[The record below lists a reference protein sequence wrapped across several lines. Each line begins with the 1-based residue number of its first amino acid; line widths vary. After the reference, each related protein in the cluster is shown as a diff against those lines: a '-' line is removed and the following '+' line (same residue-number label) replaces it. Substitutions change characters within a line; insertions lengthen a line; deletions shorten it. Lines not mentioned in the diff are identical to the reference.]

1 AGMAEESKGPT
12 GGDAGASGSLMDKAF
27 ITITLLC
34 GVVGI
39 IAGLFTAVF
48 FLTVFPAL
56 DFIWT
61 TVPNSYGITG
71 TDMAIYTV
79 AICTL
84 GGLVVGLTIKLTREP
99 ATVLAEEM
107 DEVAES
113 GRIRPRGGIA
123 NLVRGSFAIIFGGSV
138 GPEGPLI
145 AGSGAIGTW
154 LADKTK
160 LPSQGVAAYTFAAVS
175 GTMGSFF
182 GNPFAMSIIT
192 VEGSLEK
199 GHFSWRMLI
208 PGIVAS
214 TTGYVVFFIL
224 TGSVM
229 GKYTF
234 PPYPEFHLYDL
245 GYAVILGAIGAAIG
259 LAFIYVFQW
268 MRRRTTP
275 YKRYPVIQAVIGGLI
290 LGIVGVLFPLTLFT
304 GETQV
309 NDVIEQAATLGV
321 VMLLVLALVKMLL
334 TSWCIGTGWAGG
346 YIFPTLFMGAAV
358 GMAISIALPFIPA
371 GVCLACVMGAIFVS
385 VFKSP
390 IAVTMITAT
399 LFTATL
405 IPAATIAVITSL
417 MITYAVPLIPKAT
430 ASKS

>member
-1 AGMAEESKGPT
+1 MAESSN
-12 GGDAGASGSLMDKAF
+12 ASTVKNTAGSLTDRKFVVITVLCAF
-27 ITITLLC
+27 
-34 GVVGI
+34 VGI
-39 IAGLFTAVF
+39 IAGLFTAAF
-48 FLTVFPAL
+48 FLIVFPAL

-61 TVPNSYGITG
+61 TIPNTYGITG
-71 TDMAIYTV
+71 TDMALYTV
-79 AICTL
+79 AICVL
-84 GGLVVGLTIKLTREP
+84 GGFAVGLTIKLTKEP

-107 DEVAES
+107 DEVSET
-113 GRIRPRGGIA
+113 GRIRPRGGIV
-123 NLVRGSFAIIFGGSV
+123 NMFRGALAIIFGGSV

-154 LADKTK
+154 LGDKSK
-160 LPSQGVAAYTFAAVS
+160 LAPEGVSAYMFAAVS

-199 GHFSWRMLI
+199 GRFSWHMLI

-214 TTGYVVFFIL
+214 TTGFVVFFIL
-224 TGSVM
+224 TGNVM
-229 GKYTF
+229 GHYVF

-245 GYAVILGAIGAAIG
+245 IYAVFLGIVGAAIG
-259 LAFIYVFQW
+259 LAFIYIFQW
-268 MRRRTTP
+268 MRRRTAP
-275 YKRYPVIQAVIGGLI
+275 YKNYPVIQAVIGGLV
-290 LGIVGVLFPLTLFT
+290 LGIVGVIFPLTLFT

-309 NDVIEQAATLGV
+309 NDVINQAATLGV

-358 GMAISIALPFIPA
+358 GMAISIALPFIPV

-399 LFTATL
+399 LFATTL
-405 IPAATIAVITSL
+405 IPAATIAVVTSL
-417 MITYAVPLIPKAT
+417 MITYAVPLIPKAAEAKT
-430 ASKS
+430 

>member
-1 AGMAEESKGPT
+1 MGTP
-12 GGDAGASGSLMDKAF
+12 GSLTERAF
-27 ITITLLC
+27 IVITLLC
-34 GVVGI
+34 AGVGI
-39 IAGLFTAVF
+39 VAGLFTAAF

-56 DFIWT
+56 DFVWT
-61 TVPNSYGITG
+61 TIPSAYGING
-71 TDMAIYTV
+71 TAMAIYTV
-79 AICTL
+79 AICVL
-84 GGLVVGLTIKLTREP
+84 GGFIVGMTIRLTREP

-107 DEVAES
+107 DEVSET
-113 GRIRPRGGIA
+113 GRIRPRGGIV
-123 NLVRGSFAIIFGGSV
+123 NLFRGAFAIIFGGSV

-154 LADKTK
+154 LGDKTK
-160 LPSQGVAAYTFAAVS
+160 LPPEGVSAYMFAGVS

-182 GNPFAMSIIT
+182 GNPFAMSVIT

-214 TTGYVVFFIL
+214 TTGYVVFFII
-224 TGSVM
+224 TGTVM
-229 GKYTF
+229 GKYVF

-245 GYAVILGAIGAAIG
+245 GYAVILGIIGAAIG
-259 LAFIYVFQW
+259 LAFIYTFQW
-268 MRRRTTP
+268 MRRRTSP
-275 YKRYPVIQAVIGGLI
+275 YKKYPVIQAVIGGLI
-290 LGIVGVLFPLTLFT
+290 LGIVGVVFPLALFT
-304 GETQV
+304 GETQAQ
-309 NDVIEQAATLGV
+309 DVIDGALLGELGV
-321 VMLLVLALVKMLL
+321 IALLVLAVVKMLL

-358 GMAISIALPFIPA
+358 GMAIYLAFPFIPA
-371 GVCLACVMGAIFVS
+371 GVCLASVMGAIFVS

-417 MITYAVPLIPKAT
+417 MITYAVPLIPKAE
-430 ASKS
+430 AKS